1 MPNNTTSF
9 LLQPSFNTSNFSRDT
24 QNRTSDFYEVVL
36 PVLIAIAILA
46 PVAVLGNALVLA
58 AIWRNPSLRTPSYI
72 LLAALAFTD
81 LCTGIF
87 AEPFFAANELILLAD
102 PLINLLDQNSWPT
115 IYLIT
120 RTIGYGCQVYFF
132 NLALFIITLMSIERW
147 LHMTRRSWVTVHR
160 LYRIVAV
167 LFFLPIPFVFHIV
180 KDPSNK
186 AYYFT
191 SISVILF
198 CISVTSVAYF
208 KVFRIIRRHQQQ
220 IHANESAQNST
231 QPAINLK
238 KYNNSVFSIIYI
250 LVIFYIG
257 YFPVA
262 IAMGLMLFVLENW
275 KMIIVSFYVST
286 VFVFLSSLL
295 NPLLYLW
302 RMKDIRNEVTKLV
315 KQILCMEN

>member
-9 LLQPSFNTSNFSRDT
+9 PLQPSFDTSNFYR
-24 QNRTSDFYEVVL
+24 DFYEVVL

-81 LCTGIF
+81 LCTGII
-87 AEPFFAANELILLAD
+87 AEPFSAANELILLAD

-147 LHMTRRSWVTVHR
+147 LHMTLRSWVTVHR
-160 LYRIVAV
+160 LHRIVTV
-167 LFFLPIPFVFHIV
+167 LFFLPIPFAFYLV
-180 KDPSNK
+180 KDPNSK
-186 AYYFT
+186 AFYFA

-198 CISVTSVAYF
+198 CISVTSLAYF
-208 KVFRIIRRHQQQ
+208 KVFRIIRCHQQQ
-220 IHANESAQNST
+220 IHANESAQNFA
-231 QPAINLK
+231 QPAINFEKYK
-238 KYNNSVFSIIYI
+238 KSVFSILYI

-262 IAMGLMLFVLENW
+262 IAMGLLLFVLENW
-275 KMIIVSFYVST
+275 KMIIVPFYVST
-286 VFVFLSSLL
+286 VLAFLSSSL

-315 KQILCMEN
+315 KQILCMKN